1 MSLYFFLK
9 KGWKVS
15 MKLYKTIPIFLSIF
29 FGMVI
34 FSIAATIWEENFY
47 RFDANDTVLATE
59 TNTYVDNISVYIE
72 QDGNMK
78 ESLVNYIEDE
88 IHKMPEYLKNKCDSV
103 YIISDEQMTQQ
114 DEQDEYGYTEQ
125 RQSERQTSTIYL
137 NYELL
142 NRSGENEIKN
152 TIYHEFWH
160 AFDMYVVFPYEY
172 SSNSGMEELYKKYN
186 HNENDDISE
195 FFAKQGANY
204 SLDTNGIRNKEDL
217 YAYYEAIEKV

>member
-1 MSLYFFLK
+1 
-9 KGWKVS
+9 

-59 TNTYVDNISVYIE
+59 TNTYVDNIPVYIE

-78 ESLVNYIEDE
+78 ESLVNYIKDE
-88 IHKMPEYLKNKCDSV
+88 IHEMPEYLKNKCDSV

-114 DEQDEYGYTEQ
+114 NKQNIYGYTE
-125 RQSERQTSTIYL
+125 RGENRTSTIYF
-137 NYELL
+137 NYYLM
-142 NRSGENEIKN
+142 NKSNENEIKN

-172 SSNSGMEELYKKYN
+172 SSNSGLEDLYKKYN
-186 HNENDDISE
+186 NYEDDDISE

-204 SLDTNGIRNKEDL
+204 SLDTNEIRNKEDL
-217 YAYYEAIEKV
+217 YAYYETIEKV

>member
-1 MSLYFFLK
+1 
-9 KGWKVS
+9 
-15 MKLYKTIPIFLSIF
+15 MKLYKTIPIFLSVF
-29 FGMVI
+29 LGMAI

-47 RFDANDTVLATE
+47 KFDANDTVLVTE
-59 TNTYVDNISVYIE
+59 TNTYVDNISVYVE

-78 ESLVNYIEDE
+78 ESLVNYIKDE
-88 IHKMPEYLKNKCDSV
+88 IHEMPEYLKNKCDSV

-114 DEQDEYGYTEQ
+114 NEQGIYGYAE
-125 RQSERQTSTIYL
+125 QSERQTSTIYL

-142 NRSGENEIKN
+142 NKRKENEIKN

-160 AFDMYVVFPYEY
+160 AFDFFVAYPDTY
-172 SSNSGMEELYKKYN
+172 SCNSELNELYEKYN
-186 HNENDDISE
+186 DYEDDDISE

-204 SLDTNGIRNKEDL
+204 SLDTNGIRNKENL

>member
-15 MKLYKTIPIFLSIF
+15 MKLYKTIPVFLTIILVGTLCSI
-29 FGMVI
+29 I
-34 FSIAATIWEENFY
+34 SAALEEDEPP
-47 RFDANDTVLATE
+47 FDANDTVLVTE
-59 TNTYVDNISVYIE
+59 TNSYVDYIPVYVE

-78 ESLVNYIEDE
+78 ESLVNYIKDE
-88 IHKMPEYLKNKCDSV
+88 IHEMPEYLKNKCMAV
-103 YIISDEQMTQQ
+103 YIINDEQMDVEAEDEAYGLTVQNKNKQ
-114 DEQDEYGYTEQ
+114 SAIYFNYDLLNTGGDEQ
-125 RQSERQTSTIYL
+125 
-137 NYELL
+137 
-142 NRSGENEIKN
+142 IKD

-160 AFDMYVVFPYEY
+160 AFDMYVIFPYEY

-186 HNENDDISE
+186 DDEGDDISE

>member
-15 MKLYKTIPIFLSIF
+15 MKLYKTIPIFLSVF

-34 FSIAATIWEENFY
+34 FSIAVTIWEENFY
-47 RFDANDTVLATE
+47 KFDANDTVLATE
-59 TNTYVDNISVYIE
+59 TNTYVDNIHVYIE

-78 ESLVNYIEDE
+78 KSLVNYIKDE

-114 DEQDEYGYTEQ
+114 NEQGIYGYAE
-125 RQSERQTSTIYL
+125 QSERQTSTIYL

-142 NRSGENEIKN
+142 NKRKENEIKN

-160 AFDMYVVFPYEY
+160 AFDFFVGYPDTY
-172 SSNSGMEELYKKYN
+172 SCNSELNELYEKYN
-186 HNENDDISE
+186 DYEDDDISE

>member
-1 MSLYFFLK
+1 
-9 KGWKVS
+9 

>member
-1 MSLYFFLK
+1 
-9 KGWKVS
+9 
-15 MKLYKTIPIFLSIF
+15 MKLYKTIPIFLSVF
-29 FGMVI
+29 FGMAI

-47 RFDANDTVLATE
+47 KFDANDNILVTE
-59 TNTYVDNISVYIE
+59 TNTYVDNIPVYIE

-78 ESLVNYIEDE
+78 ESLVNYIKDE
-88 IHKMPEYLKNKCDSV
+88 IHEMPEYLKNKCDSV
-103 YIISDEQMTQQ
+103 YIINDEQMRQQDKQ
-114 DEQDEYGYTEQ
+114 DEQDVYGFTEQ
-125 RQSERQTSTIYL
+125 YEKQTSTIYL
-137 NYELL
+137 NYDLL
-142 NRSGENEIKN
+142 NRNGGKEIKD

-186 HNENDDISE
+186 NYEEDDISE

-204 SLDTNGIRNKEDL
+204 SLNTNGIQNKEDL

>member
-1 MSLYFFLK
+1 
-9 KGWKVS
+9 
-15 MKLYKTIPIFLSIF
+15 MKLYKTIPIFLSVF

-34 FSIAATIWEENFY
+34 FSIAVTIWEENFY
-47 RFDANDTVLATE
+47 KFDANDTVLTTE
-59 TNTYVDNISVYIE
+59 TNTYVDNIHVYIE

-78 ESLVNYIEDE
+78 ESLVNYIKDE

-114 DEQDEYGYTEQ
+114 NEQDEQDVYGFTEQ
-125 RQSERQTSTIYL
+125 YEKQTSTIYL
-137 NYELL
+137 NYDLL
-142 NRSGENEIKN
+142 NRNGGKEIKD

-186 HNENDDISE
+186 DDEDDDISE

>member
-1 MSLYFFLK
+1 
-9 KGWKVS
+9 
-15 MKLYKTIPIFLSIF
+15 
-29 FGMVI
+29 MVI

-47 RFDANDTVLATE
+47 KFDANDTVLATE
-59 TNTYVDNISVYIE
+59 TNTYVDNILVYVE

-78 ESLVNYIEDE
+78 ESLVNYIKDE
-88 IHKMPEYLKNKCDSV
+88 IHEMPEYLKNKCDSV
-103 YIISDEQMTQQ
+103 YIISDEQMAQQ
-114 DEQDEYGYTEQ
+114 NEQDIYGYTE
-125 RQSERQTSTIYL
+125 RGENKTSAIYF
-137 NYELL
+137 NYNLM
-142 NRSGENEIKN
+142 NKSNKNEIKN
-152 TIYHEFWH
+152 MIYHEFWH

-186 HNENDDISE
+186 NDEDDDISE

>member
-1 MSLYFFLK
+1 
-9 KGWKVS
+9 

-59 TNTYVDNISVYIE
+59 TNTYVDNIPVYIE

-78 ESLVNYIEDE
+78 ESLVNYIKDE
-88 IHKMPEYLKNKCDSV
+88 IHEMPEYLKNKCDSV

-114 DEQDEYGYTEQ
+114 NKQNIYGYTE
-125 RQSERQTSTIYL
+125 RGENRTSTIYF
-137 NYELL
+137 NYYLM
-142 NRSGENEIKN
+142 NKSNENEIKN

-172 SSNSGMEELYKKYN
+172 SSNSGLEDLYKKYN
-186 HNENDDISE
+186 NYEDDDISE

>member
-1 MSLYFFLK
+1 
-9 KGWKVS
+9 
-15 MKLYKTIPIFLSIF
+15 MKLYKTIPIFLSVF

-34 FSIAATIWEENFY
+34 FSIAVTIWEENFY
-47 RFDANDTVLATE
+47 KFDANDTVLATE
-59 TNTYVDNISVYIE
+59 TNTYVDNIHVYIE

-78 ESLVNYIEDE
+78 KSLVNYIKDE

-114 DEQDEYGYTEQ
+114 NEQGIYGYAE
-125 RQSERQTSTIYL
+125 QSERQTSTIYL

-142 NRSGENEIKN
+142 NKRKENEIKN

-160 AFDMYVVFPYEY
+160 AFDFFVGYPDTY
-172 SSNSGMEELYKKYN
+172 SCNSELNELYEKYN
-186 HNENDDISE
+186 DYEDDDISE

-204 SLDTNGIRNKEDL
+204 SLDTNEIRNKEDL

>member
-1 MSLYFFLK
+1 
-9 KGWKVS
+9 
-15 MKLYKTIPIFLSIF
+15 MKLYKTIPVFLTIILVGTVCSI
-29 FGMVI
+29 I
-34 FSIAATIWEENFY
+34 SAALEDDAPP
-47 RFDANDTVLATE
+47 FDANDTVLVAE
-59 TNTYVDNISVYIE
+59 TNTYVDYIPVYVE

-78 ESLVNYIEDE
+78 ESLVNYIKDE

-114 DEQDEYGYTEQ
+114 NKQNIYGYTE
-125 RQSERQTSTIYL
+125 RGENRTSTIYF
-137 NYELL
+137 NYYLM
-142 NRSGENEIKN
+142 NKSNENEIKN

-186 HNENDDISE
+186 DDEDDDDISE

>member
-1 MSLYFFLK
+1 
-9 KGWKVS
+9 
-15 MKLYKTIPIFLSIF
+15 
-29 FGMVI
+29 MVI

-59 TNTYVDNISVYIE
+59 TNTYVDNIPVYIE

-78 ESLVNYIEDE
+78 ESLVNYIKDE
-88 IHKMPEYLKNKCDSV
+88 IHEMPEYLKNKCDSV

-114 DEQDEYGYTEQ
+114 NKQNIYGYTE
-125 RQSERQTSTIYL
+125 RGENRTSTIYF
-137 NYELL
+137 NYYLM
-142 NRSGENEIKN
+142 NKSNENEIKN

-172 SSNSGMEELYKKYN
+172 SSNSGLEDLYKKYN
-186 HNENDDISE
+186 NYEDDDISE

-204 SLDTNGIRNKEDL
+204 SLDTNEIRNKEDL
-217 YAYYEAIEKV
+217 YAYYETIEKV

>member
-15 MKLYKTIPIFLSIF
+15 MKLYKTIPIFLSVF

-34 FSIAATIWEENFY
+34 FSIAAAIWEENFD

-59 TNTYVDNISVYIE
+59 TNTYVDNIPVYIE

-78 ESLVNYIEDE
+78 ESLVNYIKDE

-103 YIISDEQMTQQ
+103 YIINDEQITQQ
-114 DEQDEYGYTEQ
+114 EGQDVYGYTE
-125 RQSERQTSTIYL
+125 QSERQTSTIYL

-142 NRSGENEIKN
+142 NRRGGNEIKN

>member
-1 MSLYFFLK
+1 
-9 KGWKVS
+9 

-59 TNTYVDNISVYIE
+59 TNTYVDNIPVYIE

-78 ESLVNYIEDE
+78 ESLVNYIKDE
-88 IHKMPEYLKNKCDSV
+88 IHEMPEYLKNKCDFV

-114 DEQDEYGYTEQ
+114 NKQNIYGYTE
-125 RQSERQTSTIYL
+125 RGENRTSTIYF
-137 NYELL
+137 NYYLM
-142 NRSGENEIKN
+142 NKSNENEIKN

-172 SSNSGMEELYKKYN
+172 SSNSGLEDLYKKYN
-186 HNENDDISE
+186 NYEDDDISE

-204 SLDTNGIRNKEDL
+204 SLDTNEIRNKEDL
-217 YAYYEAIEKV
+217 YAYYETIEKV